1 MPRVSAIVITLNEE
15 ANLPRCLDSLRWVDE
30 ILVVDSGSTD
40 RTVEVA
46 TERGARVFLEEW
58 KGYTAQKNSAIE
70 KARGSWIVS
79 LDADEEFSPEARA
92 DLRTL
97 LAEDDPTVQAY
108 AFRRKVLYLGK
119 WITHG
124 DWYPDYVVRAW
135 RRHAG
140 RFEGGHV
147 HESVRVNGAVKY
159 LRSEIFHHSFRDRQD
174 HLARARKYAGLWA
187 RNQFEKGRPFIWSDR
202 WFRPP
207 LRFLRAFLLKAGWM
221 DGWRGAWIAWVSA
234 REVFWKYGHLR
245 DLWRKKKGAEAVS
258 GEQ

>member
-15 ANLPRCLDSLRWVDE
+15 ENLPRCLDSLRWADE
-30 ILVVDSGSTD
+30 IVVVDSGSAD
-40 RTVEVA
+40 RTVEIA
-46 TERGARVFLEEW
+46 TERGARVFTEEW
-58 KGYTAQKNSAIE
+58 KGYTAQKNSALE
-70 KARGSWIVS
+70 KARGSWVVS

-92 DLRTL
+92 DLRRL
-97 LAEDDPTVQAY
+97 LAEDDPNVQAY
-108 AFRRKVLYLGK
+108 AFRRKVRFLGK

-147 HESVRVNGAVKY
+147 HESVRVKGSVKY
-159 LRSEIFHHSFRDRQD
+159 LRSEILHHSFKDRAD

-187 RNQFEKGRPFIWSDR
+187 RNQFEKGRPSIWSDR

-207 LRFLRAFLLKAGWM
+207 LRFFRAFVVKAGWL

-234 REVFWKYGHLR
+234 REVAWKYARLGE
-245 DLWRKKKGAEAVS
+245 LWREKGKRGTRNE
-258 GEQ
+258 ER